1 MTNQT
6 TPSLPNWMQVML
18 VMPNSTESIYTR
30 LWCVA
35 EIKVAKDLNL
45 PIRVAY
51 DTGTAMRQLLTN
63 FTSVR
68 NAQCSEQSDEARIRG
83 AIAGQEDAIDSLVEE
98 LVDKQGVVDLGQSSS
113 INRGSSRFD
122 GR

>member
-1 MTNQT
+1 
-6 TPSLPNWMQVML
+6 ML
-18 VMPNSTESIYTR
+18 VMPNSTESMYTR

-51 DTGTAMRQLLTN
+51 DTGTSMRQLLTN

-68 NAQCSEQSDEARIRG
+68 IAQCSDPSDEARIRG
-83 AIAGQEDAIDSLVEE
+83 AIAGQEDAIDSLVRE
-98 LVDKQGVVDLGQSSS
+98 LVEKQGVVDLGKG
-113 INRGSSRFD
+113 GS
-122 GR
+122 

>member
-1 MTNQT
+1 
-6 TPSLPNWMQVML
+6 ML

-45 PIRVAY
+45 PIRIAY
-51 DTGTAMRQLLTN
+51 ERGTAMRQVLSN

-68 NAQCSEQSDEARIRG
+68 NAQCSEPSDKARIQG
-83 AIAGQEDAIDSLVEE
+83 AIAGQEDAIDSLIQE
-98 LVDKQGVVDLGQSSS
+98 LVEKEGVVVLGKGQVGARSFSMS
-113 INRGSSRFD
+113 GT
-122 GR
+122 

>member
-1 MTNQT
+1 
-6 TPSLPNWMQVML
+6 ML

-51 DTGTAMRQLLTN
+51 ETGTAMRQLLSN

-68 NAQCSEQSDEARIRG
+68 NAQCSDPSDEARIRG
-83 AIAGQEDAIDSLVEE
+83 AVDGQEDAIDSLIREFVEKE
-98 LVDKQGVVDLGQSSS
+98 GVVDLGKGQAMS
-113 INRGSSRFD
+113 GTL
-122 GR
+122 

>member
-1 MTNQT
+1 
-6 TPSLPNWMQVML
+6 ML

-45 PIRVAY
+45 PIRIAY
-51 DTGTAMRQLLTN
+51 ETGTAMRQLLSN

-68 NAQCSEQSDEARIRG
+68 NAQCSEPSDKARIQG
-83 AIAGQEDAIDSLVEE
+83 AIAGQEDAIDSLIQE
-98 LVDKQGVVDLGQSSS
+98 LVEKEGAGDQYTSHIVPTLQSASLLEARVAAVPFQ
-113 INRGSSRFD
+113 NF
-122 GR
+122 